1 MSELIMCD
9 RCKNKY
15 FTDSRSDKGA
25 YCEIRIIYTDGNSTL
40 HLCKSCYRLFRVNF
54 MRQYSEEQ
62 FDDEFGASDP
72 APYNEV
78 NKGAE

>member
-1 MSELIMCD
+1 
-9 RCKNKY
+9 
-15 FTDSRSDKGA
+15 
-25 YCEIRIIYTDGNSTL
+25 
-40 HLCKSCYRLFRVNF
+40 